1 MPISPWQKD
10 VWAKKSRRTT
20 DPVLSNR
27 LSPIFLPTH
36 LFAAN
41 RKRGHCALS
50 DKQNVPLFVSR
61 QNLINPVRPSEAL
74 GLAKGG
80 NGKARI
86 FRLYRLGKKMCGRK
100 NQDAAQTLFFQ
111 IVSPPSFCPLI
122 ILPIHVFA
130 ANRKRGHCALSDKQ
144 NVPLFVSRQ
153 NLINPVRPSE
163 ALGLAKGGNGKKRTL
178 CSFRL
183 GKKMCGQKIKT
194 QHRPCSFKSSFP
206 HLFAHP
212 CFCCG

>member
-1 MPISPWQKD
+1 M
-10 VWAKKSRRTT
+10 AKRGYYAYIDLAKRCVGKKIKTQHRPCSFKSSF
-20 DPVLSNR
+20 P
-27 LSPIFLPTH
+27 H
-36 LFAAN
+36 LFA
-41 RKRGHCALS
+41 HS
-50 DKQNVPLFVSR
+50 
-61 QNLINPVRPSEAL
+61 
-74 GLAKGG
+74 
-80 NGKARI
+80 
-86 FRLYRLGKKMCGRK
+86 
-100 NQDAAQTLFFQ
+100 
-111 IVSPPSFCPLI
+111 SFCPLI
-122 ILPIHVFA
+122 FLPIHVFA

-163 ALGLAKGGNGKKRTL
+163 ALGLAKGGNGKARTL

-212 CFCCG
+212 CFCPSMFLPIHVFAAGESVPGTKLCLCYPSGP